1 MFFFFLFVILLSCSI
16 VTAEDITDNILT
28 NEYQNHND
36 TSRTINFDDSE
47 GLSNQE
53 DTYSKYYFAT
63 ESEMDSV
70 DVSLTEEDK
79 DEKLCTDFNQNK
91 DDIYSNDAG
100 LVFFDEDVINYS
112 SIDEKYISVRNYYS
126 NVSFTVEEIGFFC

>member
-1 MFFFFLFVILLSCSI
+1 
-16 VTAEDITDNILT
+16 
-28 NEYQNHND
+28 
-36 TSRTINFDDSE
+36 
-47 GLSNQE
+47 
-53 DTYSKYYFAT
+53 
-63 ESEMDSV
+63 MDSV

-91 DDIYSNDAG
+91 DDIYSNDVG